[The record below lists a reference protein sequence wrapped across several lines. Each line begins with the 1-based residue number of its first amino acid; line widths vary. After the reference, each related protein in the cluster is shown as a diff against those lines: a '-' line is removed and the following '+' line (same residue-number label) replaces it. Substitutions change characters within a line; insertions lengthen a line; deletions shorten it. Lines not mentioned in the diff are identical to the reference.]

1 MRMLGFLTV
10 VAAVALTG
18 CAKPE
23 GLHIVDPM
31 VRLAANPKAPAAGYF
46 TIKGGPVADRLL
58 SVSSPLVIKIELHES
73 MSKESPSTSSG
84 GAMASMKPLDGGVEV
99 PANGT
104 VEFKEGGKHLM
115 LYDINPGVAPNETI
129 QVNFT
134 FASGTILQGFA
145 PVRRAGR

>member
-1 MRMLGFLTV
+1 MRTLGFLTV

-73 MSKESPSTSSG
+73 MTKDGT
-84 GAMASMKPLDGGVEV
+84 ASMKPLDGGVEV